1 MRIKEINLKLS
12 YIFLFLILILAILP
26 YFSFLKS
33 GTVPSGAALVPP
45 SKEHWFGTD
54 DLGIDILWGKKH
66 YYFILFKCFIC
77 SCWWKYYRNGSRIF
91 WRYF

>member
-33 GTVPSGAALVPP
+33 GTVPSGAALLPP

-54 DLGIDILWGKKH
+54 DLGIDIFSEICYGAKNTI
-66 YYFILFKCFIC
+66 IL
-77 SCWWKYYRNGSRIF
+77 SCLSALF
-91 WRYF
+91 AVL

>member
-33 GTVPSGAALVPP
+33 GTIPSGAALVPP

-54 DLGIDILWGKKH
+54 DLGIDIFLKFAMEQKAL
-66 YYFILFKCFIC
+66 LF
-77 SCWWKYYRNGSRIF
+77 YLVQVLYLQLLVEVL
-91 WRYF
+91 

>member
-33 GTVPSGAALVPP
+33 GTVPSGTALVPP

-54 DLGIDILWGKKH
+54 DLGIDIFSEICYGAKAL
-66 YYFILFKCFIC
+66 LF
-77 SCWWKYYRNGSRIF
+77 YLVQVLYLQLLVEVL
-91 WRYF
+91 